1 MPRRSR
7 AIRRKNRLQAAAQQ
21 AAAQQAAAQ
30 QAVYEASPEG
40 RQAKRA
46 GWMNQASRAARVQ
59 RLASPSEQSTDEQP
73 VSERSHATYNPTPA
87 SNPVGA
93 VLDVGTRVGMG
104 AFLASLA
111 SKDAVNYLMK
121 PYAPSSH
128 AVPAHYVPP
137 AHHAVPTHYVPQT
150 HHAVSTHYV
159 GPSHHSAPVQHFTA
173 AHFAAFSYVGV
184 MTMAGLAY
192 TVRQTAKSP
201 NVNRHQ
207 MTNVAI
213 QTGVAT
219 TIGTT
224 VFGGFAKKALA
235 AGGPIAFFT
244 INAVMFAKSA
254 WSAMQNDW
262 HARKLRRNN
271 LTHTKAYKTYIA
283 KRNQHAKAAG
293 LHAIGAIGT
302 GILITF
308 APVIAV
314 GWTIATAAVTA
325 AAQVYP
331 LVEKLAI
338 NTYKKLKSWLKR
350 KSQPSTAHQD
360 TVTPEPRQQAVHVM
374 QGARVANRIE
384 LPSNQSAH
392 TAAVKHWSDSHEQSH
407 RKAGVRDYDVR
418 HHYRHALFHPVSD
431 SVTPVAQSQ
440 PRNPTVMKARMLGVL
455 QHAIDKAKDD
465 LGKNPNTIKEGMLQR
480 KLRLATALYHSV
492 REDAVSV
499 DGVHQAVKANKGN
512 MLQLSALSSFKRRV
526 GHMQSVVESVEYY
539 AAWLD
544 AMNHGKA
551 EIDHSELRYQHD
563 DSYLVEAKCLQKHQH
578 DSVEETATMQDDED
592 HAVAAISPGFR

>member
-1 MPRRSR
+1 MARRSR
-7 AIRRKNRLQAAAQQ
+7 AIRKQRARLAETQRLAQQ
-21 AAAQQAAAQ
+21 LREAERLAAITPAQ
-30 QAVYEASPEG
+30 
-40 RQAKRA
+40 RRA
-46 GWMNQASRAARVQ
+46 GWMDQADRATRVQ
-59 RLASPSEQSTDEQP
+59 RLANPSERPTAEQP
-73 VSERSHATYNPTPA
+73 VSENSNTTYNPTPA

-93 VLDVGTRVGMG
+93 VLDVGTRLGMG

-121 PYAPSSH
+121 PYGPTSH
-128 AVPAHYVPP
+128 TVPTHYVPP
-137 AHHAVPTHYVPQT
+137 AHHAVPTHYVPPA
-150 HHAVSTHYV
+150 HHAVPTHYV

-207 MTNVAI
+207 MTNLAI

-235 AGGPIAFFT
+235 AGGPIAFFA

-254 WSAMQNDW
+254 WSAMQNHW
-262 HARKLRRNN
+262 HARKLRINGKTN
-271 LTHTKAYKTYIA
+271 SKAYKTYIA

-325 AAQVYP
+325 LAQVIP
-331 LVEKLAI
+331 VIGRFFSQKKKPAQQQTNGVTN
-338 NTYKKLKSWLKR
+338 NTD
-350 KSQPSTAHQD
+350 H
-360 TVTPEPRQQAVHVM
+360 PREHVM
-374 QGARVANRIE
+374 QGARMTNSIE
-384 LPSNQSAH
+384 IRHVSREQKTH
-392 TAAVKHWSDSHEQSH
+392 TAAVKHWSDHHEKSH
-407 RKAGVRDYDVR
+407 REAGVRSYDLR

-431 SVTPVAQSQ
+431 TVTSAAQPQ

-455 QHAIDKAKDD
+455 QHAIDKANADLAKDPSV
-465 LGKNPNTIKEGMLQR
+465 LKEGMLQR
-480 KLRLATALYHSV
+480 KLKLATSLYHSV
-492 REDAVSV
+492 REDLVTV

-512 MLQLSALSSFKRRV
+512 MFQLSALSSFRRRV

-544 AMNHGKA
+544 SYQHGKS
-551 EIDHSELRYQHD
+551 EIDHSKLRYQHD
-563 DSYLVEAKCLQKHQH
+563 DGYLVEAKCLQKHQPH
-578 DSVEETATMQDDED
+578 SEADTTNTQDDDTEEQ
-592 HAVAAISPGFR
+592 HFTPRMA